1 MKTSSLKMHHTGLLQ
16 WLSYRTLKAFHNP
29 ILTKYHITRTEWK
42 LLGMVADEGELRV
55 TEIAERLG
63 VRTPLVTRMVKT
75 LLQKENITINLHPRD
90 KRVKCI
96 NITANGKK
104 RLAQIEKDIQKNLGV
119 LLRSIPSK
127 KIEIYE
133 EVLAIIVRNGKALRK
148 ILD

>member
-1 MKTSSLKMHHTGLLQ
+1 MHHTGLLQ
-16 WLSYRTLKAFHNP
+16 WQSYRTLKTFHDP

-42 LLGMVADEGELRV
+42 LLGIVSAEGELRV
-55 TEIAERLG
+55 TEIAKKLD
-63 VRTPLVTRMVKT
+63 VRIPLVTRMVKT
-75 LLQKENITINLHPRD
+75 LLQKETITINLHPRD

-119 LLRSIPSK
+119 LLRGIPSK
-127 KIEIYE
+127 KIEVYE

-148 ILD
+148 TLD